1 MTSCSC
7 LRVSKPDRPLKPG
20 KSSVIRL
27 SYSPSQEGKSVFS
40 NTAIVKT
47 DDPHLPQV
55 ILYATGSPASSNI
68 HVRPTEFRLEN
79 VILGHRRSV
88 SLGVAFSHPNMRLEK
103 LQVRS
108 TLKGTEVTWN
118 PVNAD
123 TAQNRWLN
131 GLREA
136 NCTNCA
142 VKTAPGQVHFVPVK
156 EQAGSFDE
164 LLQFYYGT
172 DDEPLAVI
180 ALRGTFED
188 GVQSDA
194 SILDSGHMQSN
205 KTSN

>member
-20 KSSVIRL
+20 ESPVIRL

-47 DDPHLPQV
+47 DDPHSPQV

-118 PVNAD
+118 PVNAVHR
-123 TAQNRWLN
+123 AKQMVKRLAR
-131 GLREA
+131 GKLHE
-136 NCTNCA
+136 NCA
-142 VKTAPGQVHFVPVK
+142 AQKRHLAR
-156 EQAGSFDE
+156 GSFRTS
-164 LLQFYYGT
+164 QG
-172 DDEPLAVI
+172 
-180 ALRGTFED
+180 
-188 GVQSDA
+188 A
-194 SILDSGHMQSN
+194 SRLV
-205 KTSN
+205 